1 MRKYKILKA
10 NLNVADLIYSTA
22 FKAIHFLIDLGRR
35 YQKEPT
41 LITGRAIRGDRRGRT
56 RRAMVRHH
64 SQGEILR
71 IVDMEGQQ
79 GGRFHLLQCE
89 KRQRNLRQ
97 YRHGAA
103 CFASFSAQGRCPLLE
118 PCQPDVHDD
127 RRHHRQ
133 SDTIC
138 GCCSAEINF
147 LRYQVKNTPSCR
159 ANFLRELSKHGLDS
173 RSLVPN
179 VNFFMN
185 IPFDANG
192 EFQFKAPL
200 SRPGD
205 HVDLAAEDGLPRHDL
220 QLPADSQSGEQ
231 FQSDAGGVWLRLQGS
246 NRSS

>member
-1 MRKYKILKA
+1 
-10 NLNVADLIYSTA
+10 
-22 FKAIHFLIDLGRR
+22 
-35 YQKEPT
+35 
-41 LITGRAIRGDRRGRT
+41 LITGRAIRGDVVVAPGEPWSDIIRK
-56 RRAMVRHH
+56 
-64 SQGEILR
+64 GEILR

-79 GGRFHLLQCE
+79 AVDFICFNAKNVNETYDNTVTVRLASRPFLRKGDVLYS
-89 KRQRNLRQ
+89 NLANPMFTMIEDTIGN
-97 YRHGAA
+97 H
-103 CFASFSAQGRCPLLE
+103 
-118 PCQPDVHDD
+118 
-127 RRHHRQ
+127 
-133 SDTIC
+133 DTIC

-205 HVDLAAEDGLPRHDL
+205 HVDLAAEMDCLAMISNCPQIL
-220 QLPADSQSGEQ
+220 NPANN
-231 FQSDAGGVWLRLQGS
+231 FNPTPVRMVTFAG
-246 NRSS
+246 

>member
-1 MRKYKILKA
+1 M
-10 NLNVADLIYSTA
+10 
-22 FKAIHFLIDLGRR
+22 
-35 YQKEPT
+35 
-41 LITGRAIRGDRRGRT
+41 ITGRAIRGDVVVAPGEPWSDIIRK
-56 RRAMVRHH
+56 
-64 SQGEILR
+64 GEILR

-79 GGRFHLLQCE
+79 AVDFICFNAKNVNETYDNTVTVRLASRPFLRKGDVLYS
-89 KRQRNLRQ
+89 NLANPMFMMIEDTIGN
-97 YRHGAA
+97 H
-103 CFASFSAQGRCPLLE
+103 
-118 PCQPDVHDD
+118 
-127 RRHHRQ
+127 
-133 SDTIC
+133 DTIC

-205 HVDLAAEDGLPRHDL
+205 HVDLAAEMDCLAMISNCPQIL
-220 QLPADSQSGEQ
+220 NPANN
-231 FQSDAGGVWLRLQGS
+231 FNPTPVRMVTFAG
-246 NRSS
+246 